1 MKGRWRP
8 EFGLVSLP
16 EAEGKAVAA
25 PAPDIPVRPSP
36 FRAPRRPKGGLGGGL
51 RAPAAG
57 ACRRRAT
64 HHRLHREKV
73 VRPRCAVRLAAA
85 HTRQGLLVNGM

>member
-25 PAPDIPVRPSP
+25 PSTGYSSSTQPIPSP
-36 FRAPRRPKGGLGGGL
+36 QTQTQGGTDGRAGGGAL
-51 RAPAAG
+51 CAPVG
-57 ACRRRAT
+57 ACS
-64 HHRLHREKV
+64 
-73 VRPRCAVRLAAA
+73 RPRASNASPPAP
-85 HTRQGLLVNGM
+85 

>member
-8 EFGLVSLP
+8 EFGVVSLP

-57 ACRRRAT
+57 ACRS
-64 HHRLHREKV
+64 
-73 VRPRCAVRLAAA
+73 RPRASNASPPAP
-85 HTRQGLLVNGM
+85 